1 MLPFEGGHMSHT
13 VGQKRPLLARVHKIQ
28 GQFRALERALE
39 GDRECSEILH
49 LIAAA
54 RGATNGLM
62 AEVLEDHLRAHVP
75 TMDDGS
81 AIDDLVGVV
90 RSYLK

>member
-1 MLPFEGGHMSHT
+1 MSHT
-13 VGQKRPLLARVHKIQ
+13 NRQKRPLLARVRRIQ
-28 GQFRALERALE
+28 GQLRALERALE
-39 GDRECSEILH
+39 DDRECGEVLH

-62 AEVLEDHLRAHVP
+62 AEVLEEHLRAHVLNAG
-75 TMDDGS
+75 DDS
-81 AIDDLVGVV
+81 VLDDLVGVV

>member
-1 MLPFEGGHMSHT
+1 MSHT
-13 VGQKRPLLARVHKIQ
+13 VRGKRPLLARVRKIQ
-28 GQFRALERALE
+28 GQLRALEQALE
-39 GDRECSEILH
+39 DERECGDILH

-75 TMDDGS
+75 NAESS
-81 AIDDLVGVV
+81 AVDDLVGVV

>member
-1 MLPFEGGHMSHT
+1 MSHT
-13 VGQKRPLLARVHKIQ
+13 VRRKSALLARVRRIQ
-28 GQFRALERALE
+28 GQLRALERALE
-39 GDRECSEILH
+39 EERDCGQILH

-62 AEVLEDHLRAHVP
+62 GEVLEEHLRAHVP
-75 TMDDGS
+75 SVKGETTV
-81 AIDDLVGVV
+81 DDLIGVV